1 MLLKATMF
9 QLIVHANWGLQRF
22 KNWNNMAELESN
34 LKCSICLELY
44 NDPVALPCMH
54 SFCRECLMEHVCSKS
69 RSTLKDDAKV
79 QTPCPN
85 CKKLYSISK
94 NIIRGMQRNFQ
105 LQSIVESYR
114 RQHQKAGPP
123 QCDMC
128 KEKPADK
135 RCSKCEVS
143 YCPGCL
149 KIYHPPTRTPFS
161 THNLT
166 AVGGSFASGG
176 GMQGAASGGAS
187 GGDSS
192 GNAEAIKVNF
202 YFLFIYLF
210 FFCNII
216 FLVPKGVE
224 TIWVHLYFETI
235 KFCPRTVLII
245 CMDTKTA
252 TTLSWTM
259 WYVNS

>member
-1 MLLKATMF
+1 
-9 QLIVHANWGLQRF
+9 
-22 KNWNNMAELESN
+22 MAELESN

-69 RSTLKDDAKV
+69 RSFLKDDAKV

-85 CKKLYSISK
+85 CKKLYPLSK

-128 KEKPADK
+128 KENPANK

-143 YCPGCL
+143 YCHGCL
-149 KIYHPPTRTPFS
+149 KIYHPPTRPPFS
-161 THNLT
+161 THKLT
-166 AVGGSFASGG
+166 AVGGGDASGAG
-176 GMQGAASGGAS
+176 VHGAAGGGAS
-187 GGDSS
+187 GSDSS
-192 GNAEAIKVNF
+192 VNAEAIKVD
-202 YFLFIYLF
+202 FILGW
-210 FFCNII
+210 I
-216 FLVPKGVE
+216 L
-224 TIWVHLYFETI
+224 L
-235 KFCPRTVLII
+235 
-245 CMDTKTA
+245 
-252 TTLSWTM
+252 
-259 WYVNS
+259 